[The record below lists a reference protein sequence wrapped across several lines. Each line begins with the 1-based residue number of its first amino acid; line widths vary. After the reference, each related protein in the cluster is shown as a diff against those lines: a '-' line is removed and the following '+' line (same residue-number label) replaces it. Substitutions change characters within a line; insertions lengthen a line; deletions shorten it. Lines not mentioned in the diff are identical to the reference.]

1 MQPITAETILQKF
14 NLFNSWKFDVIT
26 SYPMRFPPSS
36 NKWESFQK
44 PWPSQSL
51 WNTGRFSIHI
61 GELSQI
67 VRSPTFASEMAATSE
82 KCNSAQVDRTSQ
94 TKGLLILNNGMS
106 SLCRFQEKINFPPCI
121 FKLSSN
127 KYFHF
132 PLFVGSR
139 YFLIKEA
146 LTLGR
151 TRKDIPHT
159 TTRGG
164 GRGWNPSPEFLI
176 SCSISKRFYLR
187 WKGFD
192 LLNKIGYILWVV
204 ALLEACEVTIHGRHI
219 GRHLGFYQEIEIRLK
234 PREMVTFCALHEN
247 NP

>member
-1 MQPITAETILQKF
+1 MRKFSDTMTQPVFVEYGPVF
-14 NLFNSWKFDVIT
+14 Y
-26 SYPMRFPPSS
+26 SYRRVKPDSPVS
-36 NKWESFQK
+36 N
-44 PWPSQSL
+44 
-51 WNTGRFSIHI
+51 ICI
-61 GELSQI
+61 GDGCNI
-67 VRSPTFASEMAATSE
+67 
-82 KCNSAQVDRTSQ
+82 NSAQVDRTSQ

-164 GRGWNPSPEFLI
+164 GGGGGRGWNPSREFLI

-187 WKGFD
+187 WKAFD

-204 ALLEACEVTIHGRHI
+204 ALLEACEVTNHGRYL

>member
-127 KYFHF
+127 KYFHL

-164 GRGWNPSPEFLI
+164 GGDGTPPRSFWYLAVFRNDFTLGGKALIFLTRLGIFYGWWRCWRLAKSPSMVA
-176 SCSISKRFYLR
+176 
-187 WKGFD
+187 
-192 LLNKIGYILWVV
+192 IL
-204 ALLEACEVTIHGRHI
+204 AAILDFT
-219 GRHLGFYQEIEIRLK
+219 K
-234 PREMVTFCALHEN
+234 K
-247 NP
+247 